1 MKKLFLLSALA
12 LSMSIAATAQETEAA
27 TDVNQYGQTVQST
40 PVQAQVQ
47 DGILVF
53 QNKKANYKMWFD
65 VRIQTD
71 AAVFFGAPDYFT
83 KDDQI
88 GSGMSIRRS
97 RFAVKA
103 QLDKNWY
110 GELDTDW
117 TSGLP
122 ELKDAY
128 IAFTGVP
135 GLEIKA
141 GNFKEN
147 FSIQRNTTSRY
158 LVFMERPMVTSLA
171 PSRHL
176 GLNIRYAHKYFWAS
190 AGIFGP
196 ELKDAEA
203 LGFMQDYNKDF
214 GMKEGLSYTGKIVAR
229 PINNENASL
238 HIGAAFSYR
247 DPKTTQFKFKD
258 FEELVEGIEEYLD
271 DPAAFDGDE
280 EIAGLAQAYDKG
292 EFTYLDMVGTS
303 MDSRNS
309 TDINRK
315 KFMNSGD
322 LIGVDHET
330 AWTVEVAGHWKG
342 LRYEA
347 AYLSR
352 TAHMNPAVN
361 KAYYG
366 DTSFKKFTGDG
377 WYVQASYMLFGGTQA
392 YDSDGAKYTRTTS
405 GRKWG
410 DLELA
415 ARFQTMDLNDG
426 VINEKGK
433 IATGIMGGKAN
444 MYELG
449 LNYYPTKNVKIVL
462 NYSFIDQDKY
472 ANGKGGDK
480 GKFNC
485 GVDED
490 GKPTKKVNEIN
501 AKGMEQGIDYQMLAL
516 RLQIAF

>member
-1 MKKLFLLSALA
+1 MKKLFLLSVLA
-12 LSMSIAATAQETEAA
+12 LSMSMAALAQEKAA
-27 TDVNQYGQTVQST
+27 QTDVNQYGQTVQAT

-53 QNKKANYKMWFD
+53 QNKDARYKMWFD
-65 VRIQTD
+65 VRVQAD
-71 AAVFFGAPDYFT
+71 AAVYFGAPEYAD
-83 KDDQI
+83 KI
-88 GSGMSIRRS
+88 GNGMSIRRA

-117 TSGLP
+117 TSGIP
-122 ELKDAY
+122 EIKDAY
-128 IAFTGVP
+128 VAFNGVP

-176 GLNIRYAHKYFWAS
+176 GINVRYAYKWFWAS
-190 AGIFGP
+190 AGVFGP

-203 LGFMQDYNKDF
+203 QGFMEDYNKDF
-214 GMKEGLSYTGKIVAR
+214 GMSEGLSYTGKLVFR
-229 PINNENASL
+229 PINTKDASL
-238 HIGAAFSYR
+238 HIGGAFTYR

-258 FEELVEGIEEYLD
+258 FEELIEEDEDVIAALD
-271 DPAAFDGDE
+271 EKKFE
-280 EIAGLAQAYDKG
+280 E
-292 EFTYLDMVGTS
+292 LDIVGTA

-309 TDINRK
+309 TNINRK
-315 KFMNSGD
+315 KYVNTGD
-322 LIGVDHET
+322 ELLGVDHET
-330 AWTVEVAGHWKG
+330 AWTLELAGHWKG
-342 LRYEA
+342 LRWEG
-347 AYLSR
+347 AYIAR
-352 TAHMNPAVN
+352 TAYMNPAVN
-361 KAYYG
+361 EALRG
-366 DTSFKKFTGDG
+366 DKGFDKFTGDG

-405 GRKWG
+405 GKDWG

-426 VINEKGK
+426 VVEENEVVK
-433 IATGIMGGKAN
+433 GIMAGKAN

-449 LNYYPTKNVKIVL
+449 LNYYPNKNVKISL
-462 NYSFIDQDKY
+462 NYGYVDQDKY
-472 ANGKGGDK
+472 ANGKGKDK
-480 GKFNC
+480 GKFYV
-485 GVDED
+485 GTDKD
-490 GKPTKKVNEIN
+490 GKPTKKPSEIS
-501 AKGMEQGIDYQMLAL
+501 ATGMKQGVDYNMLTL
-516 RLQIAF
+516 RFQVAF

>member
-12 LSMSIAATAQETEAA
+12 LSMSIAAVAQEKATQ
-27 TDVNQYGQTVQST
+27 TDVNQYGQEVKAL

-53 QNKKANYKMWFD
+53 QNKDARYKMWFD
-65 VRIQTD
+65 VRVQAD
-71 AAVFFGAPDYFT
+71 GAVFFGAPDYAD
-83 KDDQI
+83 KI
-88 GSGMSIRRS
+88 GNGMSIRRA

-117 TSGLP
+117 TSGIP
-122 ELKDAY
+122 EIKDAY
-128 IAFTGVP
+128 VGFNGVP

-176 GLNIRYAHKYFWAS
+176 GINVRYSYKWIWAS
-190 AGIFGP
+190 AGVFGP
-196 ELKDAEA
+196 ELKDSEA
-203 LGFMQDYNKDF
+203 QGFMEDYNKDF
-214 GMKEGLSYTGKIVAR
+214 GMNEGLSYTGKLVFR
-229 PINNENASL
+229 PINTKDASL
-238 HIGAAFSYR
+238 HIGGAFTYR

-258 FEELVEGIEEYLD
+258 FEEFVEGVEGYLD
-271 DPAAFDGDE
+271 DPTDADFEDY
-280 EIAGLAQAYDKG
+280 AGLAEAIDEGKI
-292 EFTYLDMVGTS
+292 TDLDMVGTA

-309 TDINRK
+309 TNINRK
-315 KFMNSGD
+315 KYVNSGD

-330 AWTVEVAGHWKG
+330 AWTVELAGHWKG
-342 LRYEA
+342 LRYEG
-347 AYLSR
+347 AYIAR
-352 TAHMNPAVN
+352 TAHMNPIVN
-361 KAYYG
+361 EAYYG
-366 DTSFKKFTGDG
+366 KKGFKTFTGDG

-392 YDSDGAKYTRTTS
+392 YDADGAKYTRTTS
-405 GRKWG
+405 GKNWG

-415 ARFQTMDLNDG
+415 ARFQTMDLNDA
-426 VINEKGK
+426 VFDADGK
-433 IATGIMGGKAN
+433 FVSGITGGKAN

-449 LNYYPTKNVKIVL
+449 LNYYPCKNVKIML

-472 ANGKGGDK
+472 ANGKGSDK
-480 GKFNC
+480 GKFMVGLDKDGEPTKTSSKVVSKQQ
-485 GVDED
+485 GVD
-490 GKPTKKVNEIN
+490 
-501 AKGMEQGIDYQMLAL
+501 YHMLAL
-516 RLQIAF
+516 RFQVAF